1 MDREDAKVPAE
12 VIDKGYWICK
22 QKEGAFPKKLHELR
36 RERVRQKRLG
46 NEIKQLLKVKE
57 RKKEKG
63 GKRERELIFCLYL
76 FMVAVLVVHFLL
88 GLLLV
93 LLDFA
98 LIRYH
103 FGNLVA
109 VLLAHYRR
117 RLYKM
122 VAVLGLF

>member
-1 MDREDAKVPAE
+1 
-12 VIDKGYWICK
+12 
-22 QKEGAFPKKLHELR
+22 
-36 RERVRQKRLG
+36 
-46 NEIKQLLKVKE
+46 
-57 RKKEKG
+57 
-63 GKRERELIFCLYL
+63 
-76 FMVAVLVVHFLL
+76 MVAVLVVHFLL

-109 VLLAHYRR
+109 VLLAHYHR